1 MNFRQNA
8 VNSIIV
14 MLFELEQ
21 KGFNIHFEYDLGYF
35 SYSIFKKGT
44 VVLTDKIEPRCTLNE
59 MSLQINNL
67 NEIH

>member
-1 MNFRQNA
+1 
-8 VNSIIV
+8 

-44 VVLTDKIEPRCTLNE
+44 VVLTDKIDPKTLVSE
-59 MSLQINNL
+59 IDLQINNL
-67 NEIH
+67 NEIY